1 MENVYSLQ
9 IKPLAGNV
17 AKAAEKAP
25 DIVKGALEVGAG
37 ISGII
42 QDVAS
47 AVGELVRNTAWN
59 FRILFID

>member
-42 QDVAS
+42 QNVAS
-47 AVGELVRNTAWN
+47 AVGELVRNTTWN
-59 FRILFID
+59 FSILLID

>member
-1 MENVYSLQ
+1 MQ
-9 IKPLAGNV
+9 PLASNV

-47 AVGELVRNTAWN
+47 AVGELVRNIVQDFSSVFIG
-59 FRILFID
+59 FRLLFS